1 MRKLREILSNPLC
14 IGAMAVRRYLK
25 SVLNDR
31 TYLRL
36 LYFFEQG
43 RPLHLKNP
51 ETFTEKI
58 QWLKLNDRKPLYTK
72 MVDKIEVKGLIRELV
87 GDEYI
92 IPTIGCWDSFDDVDF
107 DSLPDQFVL
116 KSTNGSGGCV
126 VICKD
131 KAHFDI
137 SEAKRVIES
146 TAKGNVGV
154 TYREWPY
161 LDIKPRIFAEEL
173 ITNPDSEDLTD
184 YKFFCFNGRPLYCQV
199 IANRRS
205 HETIDFYDRDWKH
218 QEFFGL
224 NPSVNPSVNPSGII
238 LPKPENFAL
247 MLQLAEIISK
257 GHIFLRVDLYNVRG
271 KIYFGETTFY
281 PASGFGR
288 FQPAEWDLRLGGLIE
303 LPR

>member
-224 NPSVNPSVNPSGII
+224 NPSVNPSGII